1 MYTNKSTRK
10 YTDIALEILIL
21 EFLFPQIIILC
32 PNICWIIYHFW
43 CLFSISSLTLLTVN
57 AESNPI
63 DAVYTQVLYT
73 NV

>member
-32 PNICWIIYHFW
+32 PNIC
-43 CLFSISSLTLLTVN
+43 
-57 AESNPI
+57 
-63 DAVYTQVLYT
+63 
-73 NV
+73 